1 MTHIEIPF
9 ERFLFRH
16 DSWRSHR
23 AIDEIEIYCELLEI
37 LQDKIDALETRGK
50 DEEITL
56 INVQAVISS
65 YAVEIAMKSLWA
77 LDHPDKPIPHTHDLV
92 RVFDGLKEE
101 TRKSLEGIQL
111 TRQVMEVMPSPFAS
125 NRYSMEQGGRDISV
139 YQTSFLRDVAQ
150 FLRDKLE
157 ESKKALFK
165 PLKPSTT

>member
-1 MTHIEIPF
+1 M
-9 ERFLFRH
+9 
-16 DSWRSHR
+16 
-23 AIDEIEIYCELLEI
+23 LEH
-37 LQDKIDALETRGK
+37 LQDKIDGLETRGK
-50 DEEITL
+50 DEEAAL

-92 RVFDGLKEE
+92 KVFDGLKEE

-111 TRQVMEVMPSPFAS
+111 TRQVMEVMPKPFIS
-125 NRYSMEQGGRDISV
+125 NRYSMEKGGRDISV

-157 ESKKALFK
+157 ESKKTLFK
-165 PLKPSTT
+165 PPKSSST